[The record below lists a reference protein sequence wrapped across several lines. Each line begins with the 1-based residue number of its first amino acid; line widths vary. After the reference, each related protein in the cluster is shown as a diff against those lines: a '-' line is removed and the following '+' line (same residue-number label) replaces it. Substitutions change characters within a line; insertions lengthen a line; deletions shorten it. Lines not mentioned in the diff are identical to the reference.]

1 MNYVGID
8 IGKERHAANGISEQG
23 QVVLGARFVAADAGG
38 YGSLTGVLRKLG
50 SSHEVL
56 IGMESTGH
64 YGKLLAHR
72 LREDG
77 WTVNVFNPAVIAAA
91 AKGDLRGRKSDKLD
105 ASVIAQVL
113 RDGRRGETKA
123 MSAAEENLKILS
135 RQRNFVLRQ
144 RTECKN
150 HLIALLDVLF
160 PELMGFFHSDFTP
173 SLLAMV
179 QRFPSAV
186 AVAGTDIRTLTS
198 VLDTA
203 SRGKLGRASAQELK
217 ETARNSLARTR
228 TNDGEEVAARQT
240 AQMIRFFDEQI
251 ECLEEQLRACT
262 SPIATYLMSIK
273 GSGKV
278 LPFIIAG
285 ELGNLERFKGPNMPQ
300 RILAFA
306 GSEPRIQESGKWKG
320 HFKMSKRGITTLR
333 CALFQMAN
341 TVRLHSPAFGEV
353 YKRHIARHKHH
364 NVALS
369 HVMRAIVN
377 TLCGMH
383 KTQTHYR
390 PPEPRKACS

>member
-8 IGKERHAANGISEQG
+8 IGKERHAADGIDEKG
-23 QVVLGARFVAADAGG
+23 QVVLGARFLAADAGG
-38 YGSLTGVLRKLG
+38 YGSLAGELRKLG
-50 SSHEVL
+50 PSTEVL

-91 AKGDLRGRKSDKLD
+91 ATGDLRGRKSDKLD
-105 ASVIAQVL
+105 AGIIAQAL

-123 MSAAEENLKILS
+123 MSATEEKLKMLS

-150 HLIALLDVLF
+150 HLMALLDVLF

-198 VLDTA
+198 ILHTA
-203 SRGKLGRASAQELK
+203 SRGKLNREAAQELK
-217 ETARNSLARTR
+217 ATAQTSLAHTR
-228 TNDGEEVAARQT
+228 TNDGEEAAARQT
-240 AQMIRFFDEQI
+240 AQMIRFLDEQI
-251 ECLEEQLRACT
+251 EGLEEQMQTCT
-262 SPIATYLMSIK
+262 APIATYLMSIK
-273 GSGKV
+273 GAGKV

-285 ELGNLERFKGPNMPQ
+285 ELGNLERFQGPNMTQ

-320 HFKMSKRGITTLR
+320 HSKISKRGSTTLR

-353 YKRHIARHKHH
+353 YQRHIALHKHH
-364 NVALS
+364 TVALT

-383 KTQTHYR
+383 KTKTLYR
-390 PPEPRKACS
+390 PPEPRKAY